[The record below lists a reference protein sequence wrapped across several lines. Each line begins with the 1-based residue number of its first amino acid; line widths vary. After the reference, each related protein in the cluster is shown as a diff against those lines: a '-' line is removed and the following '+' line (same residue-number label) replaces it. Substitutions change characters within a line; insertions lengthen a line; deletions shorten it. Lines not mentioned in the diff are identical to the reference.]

1 MKQSKEIAGIL
12 LAAGSSSRFGSNKL
26 LQPLANNKTLAVSAA
41 INLKNT
47 VANVIAVV
55 RPKDSE
61 LIDAFSQLNLKVV
74 VNERADEGMSSSL
87 ISGIQASGQSAGWII
102 ALADMP
108 WVKPE
113 TINTLKEQ
121 LLNGETMVAP
131 VYQGRRGNPV
141 GFSAKWKNT
150 LLELEGDKGAR
161 DLLINHSEELYTFD
175 TDDQGVAMDV
185 DFPADINNQK

>member
-1 MKQSKEIAGIL
+1 M

-47 VANVIAVV
+47 VADVIVVV
-55 RPKDSE
+55 RPEDLE
-61 LIDAFSQLNLKVV
+61 LMDAFSQLNLKVV
-74 VNERADEGMSSSL
+74 VNERADEGMSSSI

-108 WVKPE
+108 WVKPK

-131 VYQGRRGNPV
+131 VYQGQRGNPV
-141 GFSAKWKNT
+141 GFSSKWKNA

-161 DLLINHSEELYTFD
+161 DLLINHSEELYTFE

-185 DFPADINNQK
+185 DFPSDINNQ